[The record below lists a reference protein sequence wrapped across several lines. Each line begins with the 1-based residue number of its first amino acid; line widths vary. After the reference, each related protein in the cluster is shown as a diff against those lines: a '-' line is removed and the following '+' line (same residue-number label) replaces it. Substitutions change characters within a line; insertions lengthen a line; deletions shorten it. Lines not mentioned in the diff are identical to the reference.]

1 MERLEKQINKESFT
15 EEDAER
21 LVKATLGEDIF
32 EKPDQEIQKPKSL
45 GAAAAKKEEKT
56 YKPYISGEIDRLGQ
70 ALVEVK
76 AKIREARTTK
86 EKDYYEGR
94 AIFFREELEKAKA
107 VRDKIKGEKGL
118 DKDQLAA

>member
-1 MERLEKQINKESFT
+1 MRNKESFT

-21 LVKATLGEDIF
+21 LVKATFGEDVF
-32 EKPDQEIQKPKSL
+32 EKTDQEIQKPKSL

-76 AKIREARTTK
+76 AKIREARTPK

-107 VRDKIKGEKGL
+107 TRDRIKAET
-118 DKDQLAA
+118 LAKENRGT